1 MTDKGWAVRETTT
14 LRKSRIRWTT
24 LACGFGA
31 YLWLTSSVG
40 AQPFPAVDQL
50 PEQNALPDP
59 LKMRDGTPVTT
70 AEQWRTQR
78 RPELIRLV
86 QHYMYGVAPASPRVE
101 TKVTKVDD
109 TLYGGKARLKEIE
122 IRFVDLPENAPRIHL
137 ALFLPLPIKGPVPV
151 FLGLNKCGNSEVT
164 RETAVTIHPEAWK
177 HANCKKDPER
187 GGDADF
193 WTVDYVLSRG
203 YGFATFHESDIDP
216 DQHDWTDGIHPFYPN
231 LPGPKESQWGTIAA
245 WAWGLSRAADY
256 LVTDTDIDKT
266 RLCVIGH
273 SRRGKTALLAGALDE
288 RFALVVPH
296 QSGTGGMALSRD
308 SEQEKVERINRVFP
322 HWFNDTFT
330 QFNDREN
337 RLPFDQHCVV
347 ALVAPRPVLDTEGAQ
362 DAWANFPRSLDSLQA
377 ADPVYKLLGAK
388 GVVGTGL
395 VQNDEPI
402 VGPNFGMLMQY
413 RLDEK
418 HTLNRKFW
426 EKILD
431 FADAA
436 LKK

>member
-1 MTDKGWAVRETTT
+1 MLRMPVCAVRRRCIQSGMA
-14 LRKSRIRWTT
+14 LAMIVGFST
-24 LACGFGA
+24 LAA
-31 YLWLTSSVG
+31 
-40 AQPFPAVDQL
+40 AQSLPPVD
-50 PEQNALPDP
+50 ELPDQPGLPSP
-59 LKMRDGTPVTT
+59 LKMFDGTPVTT
-70 AEQWRTQR
+70 AAQWKQHR
-78 RPELIRLV
+78 RPELIRLI
-86 QHYMYGVAPASPRVE
+86 QHYMYGITPPVPRLE
-101 TKVTKVDD
+101 MKVTKVDD
-109 TLYGGKARLKEIE
+109 TLFGGRGRLKEID
-122 IRFVDLPENAPRIHL
+122 IRFVDLPENAPRMHL
-137 ALFLPLPIKGPVPV
+137 ALFLPLPMTKPVPV
-151 FLGLNKCGNSEVT
+151 FLGLNKCGNQEVT
-164 RETAVTIHPEAWK
+164 SETAVTIHPDAWK
-177 HANCKKDPER
+177 HANCGKQPER
-187 GGDADF
+187 GGETGF
-193 WTVDYVLSRG
+193 WSVEFLLSRG

-216 DQHDWTDGIHPFYPN
+216 DQHDWNDGIHPFYPH

-256 LVTDTDIDKT
+256 LVTDADVDKD

-296 QSGTGGMALSRD
+296 QSGTGGMALSRA

-330 QFNDREN
+330 QFNDRES

-362 DAWANFPRSLDSLQA
+362 DAWANFPRSLDALRA

-388 GVVGTGL
+388 GIVGTGL
-395 VQNDEPI
+395 VQNDEAI
-402 VGPNFGMLMQY
+402 VGPNFGTLLQY

-418 HTLNRKFW
+418 HTLNQKFW

-431 FADAA
+431 FADAV
-436 LKK
+436 LKKPE

>member
-1 MTDKGWAVRETTT
+1 MEMTITKS
-14 LRKSRIRWTT
+14 LRTAFWGIV
-24 LACGFGA
+24 CGAA
-31 YLWLTSSVG
+31 YCVEMSST
-40 AQPFPAVDQL
+40 AWSQSFPTVDQL
-50 PEQNALPDP
+50 PEQTALPDP
-59 LKMRDGTPVTT
+59 LKMFDGTSVTT

-86 QHYMYGVAPASPRVE
+86 QHYMYGVTPAAPKIEA
-101 TKVTKVDD
+101 KVTKVDD
-109 TLYGGKARLKEIE
+109 TLFGGKGRLKEIE
-122 IRFVDLPENAPRIHL
+122 IRFADLPTNAPRIHL
-137 ALFLPLPIKGPVPV
+137 ALFLPLSVKGPVPV
-151 FLGLNKCGNSEVT
+151 FLGLNKCGNQEVT
-164 RETAVTIHPEAWK
+164 REAAVTIHAESWK

-193 WTVDYVLSRG
+193 WAVEYVLSRG
-203 YGFATFHESDIDP
+203 YGFATFHESDLDP
-216 DQHDWTDGIHPFYPN
+216 DQHDWSDGIHPFYPN
-231 LPGPKESQWGTIAA
+231 LPGPKESHWGTIAA

-256 LVTDTDIDKT
+256 LVTDTDVDKR

-308 SEQEKVERINRVFP
+308 SQQEKVERINRVFP
-322 HWFNDTFT
+322 HWFNDAFT
-330 QFNDREN
+330 QFNDKES

-347 ALVAPRPVLDTEGAQ
+347 ALVAPRPVLDTEGAL
-362 DAWANFPRSLDSLQA
+362 DAWANFPRSLDSLRA
-377 ADPVYKLLGAK
+377 ADPVYKLVGAK

-395 VQNDEPI
+395 VQNDEPV
-402 VGPNFGMLMQY
+402 VGPNFGTLLQY

-418 HTLNRKFW
+418 HTLNKKFW

-431 FADAA
+431 FADAVLA
-436 LKK
+436 PGQ